1 MRRLATCLAV
11 LGLCLGFA
19 PSVRAADD
27 EVAKIIDK
35 AIKAHMPKGVDKKNK
50 GLRSKAKGTL
60 HIGGMDLDF
69 TQEVASQ
76 SPDKFKDVL
85 VFTAGG
91 QTITRTLVYNG
102 KEAWIRYGDKD
113 LEVTKE
119 ILAEVK
125 EAVSSQAM
133 VEGIFSK
140 DKELKFSVIG
150 EVKVKDKPA
159 VGLKVSKKGTKDI
172 NVYFDKKTGLI
183 VKTESRRRD
192 DTSGEE
198 VTEERIITEY
208 QDADGRKTAKKL
220 EILRD
225 GKPFM
230 EAEVTEVKILE
241 KVDDN
246 EFTKPQ

>member
-1 MRRLATCLAV
+1 MRRLATTLTV

-19 PSVRAADD
+19 RAGYAADD
-27 EVAKIIDK
+27 EAAKIIDK
-35 AIKAHMPKGVDKKNK
+35 AIKAHLPKGLDKKNK

-60 HIGGMDLDF
+60 HIQGMDLEF

-76 SPDKFKDVL
+76 APDKFKDVL
-85 VFTAGG
+85 VFTVNG
-91 QTITRTLVYNG
+91 QTITRSLVYNG
-102 KEAWIRYGDKD
+102 KEAWIRYGDMD

-125 EAVSSQAM
+125 EAVSGMAM
-133 VEGIFSK
+133 VEGILAK
-140 DKELKFSVIG
+140 DKELKFSLIG

-159 VGLKVSKKGTKDI
+159 VGLKVSKKGAKEI
-172 NVYFDKKTGLI
+172 NVYFDKKSGLI

-192 DTSGEE
+192 ETSGEE

-208 QDADGRKTAKKL
+208 QDAAGRKVARKI

-225 GKPFM
+225 GKVFM
-230 EAEVTEVKILE
+230 EAEVTEVKVVE